1 MSFSHIFRRS
11 FCQYAG
17 VTAALLGLSFYAAG
31 ESDVAE
37 DTRQTTQAK
46 WENMAALPYRVQE
59 IYPVVYRNHIIVAGG
74 LSPDVSDRDIDV
86 SNRVVIYNIEKNTWT
101 EGPKLPEA
109 RHHPMLVSI
118 GNRLFAFGGFTTD
131 DKGIWHNSTDIL
143 ELTFDN
149 STYNRI
155 DNNTSNNNESDKHN
169 NENEENI
176 FTHAQWKK
184 VASLPAPL
192 SETLSSVNGNVVHL
206 VSGRSPKSDNSN
218 SQWIDQ
224 IDVDTHLKF
233 YPETMN
239 SINAKPVPTARNS
252 ACSVT
257 LNGEM
262 HTIGGRT
269 VSGGNL
275 AAHEVYSFTSG
286 KWQVAKPLPEAQGG
300 LACATLNG
308 SIYVFGGEYFDNG
321 GGVYS
326 KVWQYTIGSDEWHE
340 VSEMPFPRH
349 GLGAVTIG
357 DSIYVIAGAMEAGGN
372 KTTSMMSRFSIID

>member
-1 MSFSHIFRRS
+1 MSFSHIFGRS

-17 VTAALLGLSFYAAG
+17 VTAALLGLSFAAAG
-31 ESDVAE
+31 ESDVTE
-37 DTRQTTQAK
+37 DTRQTKQAK

-59 IYPVVYRNHIIVAGG
+59 IYPVVFRNHIIVAGG
-74 LSPDVSDRDIDV
+74 LSPDVSERDIDV

-109 RHHPMLVSI
+109 RHHPMLVNV
-118 GNRLFAFGGFTTD
+118 GNRLFAFGGFTVD
-131 DKGIWHNSTDIL
+131 NKGIWHNSTDIL

-149 STYNRI
+149 STYKNSHNDKNSDKYI
-155 DNNTSNNNESDKHN
+155 NES
-169 NENEENI
+169 EESI
-176 FTHAQWKK
+176 LTHGQWKK
-184 VASLPAPL
+184 VASLPVPL
-192 SETLSSVNGNVVHL
+192 SETLSSVNGNAVHL
-206 VSGRSPKSDNSN
+206 ISGRSPKSDNSN

-257 LNGEM
+257 LNDQM

-275 AAHEVYSFTSG
+275 ATHEVYNFTEE
-286 KWQVAKPLPEAQGG
+286 KWRVAKPLPQAQGG

-326 KVWQYTIGSDEWHE
+326 KVWQYTVDKNEWNE
-340 VSEMPFPRH
+340 VSAMPFPRH

-372 KTTSMMSRFSIID
+372 KTTSMMSRFSTID

>member
-1 MSFSHIFRRS
+1 MSFSHTFRRS
-11 FCQYAG
+11 FCHYAG
-17 VTAALLGLSFYAAG
+17 VTAALLCLSFSAAG
-31 ESDVAE
+31 ESDVPE
-37 DTRQTTQAK
+37 DTRQIKQAK

-59 IYPVVYRNHIIVAGG
+59 IYPVVFRNHIIVAGG

-86 SNRVVIYNIEKNTWT
+86 SDRVVIYNIEKNTWS

-109 RHHPMLVSI
+109 RHHSMLVNVGS
-118 GNRLFAFGGFTTD
+118 RLFAFGGFTVD
-131 DKGIWHNSTDIL
+131 NKGIWHNSTDIL

-149 STYNRI
+149 STYKNSHNDKNSDKYI
-155 DNNTSNNNESDKHN
+155 NES
-169 NENEENI
+169 EESI
-176 FTHAQWKK
+176 LTHGQWKK
-184 VASLPAPL
+184 VASLPVPL
-192 SETLSSVNGNVVHL
+192 SETLSSVNGNAVHL

-233 YPETMN
+233 FPETMN

-257 LNGEM
+257 LNDQM

-286 KWQVAKPLPEAQGG
+286 KWRVAKPLPEAQGG

-326 KVWQYTIGSDEWHE
+326 RVWQYTVDSDEWHE
-340 VSEMPFPRH
+340 VSTMPFPRH

-357 DSIYVIAGAMEAGGN
+357 DSIYVVAGAMEAGGN

>member
-1 MSFSHIFRRS
+1 MSFSNIFRRS
-11 FCQYAG
+11 FCQCAG
-17 VTAALLGLSFYAAG
+17 VTAALLGLSLSAVG
-31 ESDVAE
+31 ESDVPE
-37 DTRQTTQAK
+37 DTRQTKQAK

-59 IYPVVYRNHIIVAGG
+59 IYPVVFRNHIIVAGG

-86 SNRVVIYNIEKNTWT
+86 SDRVVIYNIEKNTWT

-118 GNRLFAFGGFTTD
+118 DDKLFAFGGFTVD
-131 DKGIWHNSTDIL
+131 NKGIWHNSTDIL

-149 STYNRI
+149 
-155 DNNTSNNNESDKHN
+155 NTSNNNDSDKHN
-169 NENEENI
+169 NEVEENI

-192 SETLSSVNGNVVHL
+192 SETLSSVNGNAVHL
-206 VSGRSPKSDNSN
+206 VSGRSPKSDTSN

-224 IDVDTHLKF
+224 IDVDTHLMF
-233 YPETMN
+233 FPEKMDSTD
-239 SINAKPVPTARNS
+239 AEPVPTARNS

-257 LNGEM
+257 LNDQM

-275 AAHEVYSFTSG
+275 ATHEVFNFISG
-286 KWQVAKPLPEAQGG
+286 KWQIAKPLPEAQGG

-326 KVWQYTIGSDEWHE
+326 KVWQYTVDSDEWHE
-340 VSEMPFPRH
+340 VSTMPFPRH

>member
-1 MSFSHIFRRS
+1 MSFSRVFRRS
-11 FCQYAG
+11 FCQCAG
-17 VTAALLGLSFYAAG
+17 VATVLLGLSFSAAG
-31 ESDVAE
+31 ESDVPE
-37 DTRQTTQAK
+37 DTRQTKQAK

-59 IYPVVYRNHIIVAGG
+59 IYPVVFRNHIVVAGG

-109 RHHPMLVSI
+109 RHHPMLVNA
-118 GNRLFAFGGFTTD
+118 GNRLFAFGGFTVD
-131 DKGIWHNSTDIL
+131 NEGIWHNSTDIL
-143 ELTFDN
+143 ELTFDCSKHN
-149 STYNRI
+149 CT
-155 DNNTSNNNESDKHN
+155 DNNTSNNKDSDKYK

-176 FTHAQWKK
+176 FTHARWKK
-184 VASLPAPL
+184 VASLPTPL
-192 SETLSSVNGNVVHL
+192 SETLSSVNGNAVHL
-206 VSGRSPKSDNSN
+206 VSGRSPKSDTSN

-224 IDVDTHLKF
+224 IDVDTHLMF
-233 YPETMN
+233 NPEKMN
-239 SINAKPVPTARNS
+239 STDAEPVPTARNS

-257 LNGEM
+257 LNDQM

-275 AAHEVYSFTSG
+275 ASHEVYNFTTG
-286 KWQVAKPLPEAQGG
+286 KWQVAEPLPEAQGG

-326 KVWQYTIGSDEWHE
+326 KVWQYSVDSDEWYE
-340 VSEMPFPRH
+340 VSTMPFPRH

-372 KTTSMMSRFSIID
+372 KTTSMMSRFAVID